1 MDNAGISTIITLI
14 IEKEKPQP
22 QGKKDAIQGQ
32 GIINLKYSV
41 IIVKNLGVKLQNVKL
56 KVLESIIKW
65 IMLKRRIVKMVH
77 FY

>member
-1 MDNAGISTIITLI
+1 MFEVEAVVMDNAGISTIITLI

-56 KVLESIIKW
+56 KVLESIIK
-65 IMLKRRIVKMVH
+65 
-77 FY
+77 